1 MTALLSVTTALVFL
15 STFLFQLPIPATGGY
30 FNFGDI
36 MIFIT
41 AIAFGPQVGGFA
53 GGIGSALSDLLGGF
67 GVFAPFT
74 LIIKG
79 AEGLTVGLISR
90 RTFRG
95 RDIAA
100 WATGS
105 IAMVGGYFAAEA
117 FVIALFFGAS
127 DSTGIAAALGEVP
140 FNVLQVVAGGLVGIP
155 VGWALRYAFR
165 ETILAFSP
173 PYASGKKPSY

>member
-41 AIAFGPQVGGFA
+41 AIAFGPQVGGFS
-53 GGIGSALSDLLGGF
+53 GGVGSGLSDVLGGF
-67 GVFAPFT
+67 GIFAPFT

-79 AEGLTVGLISR
+79 AEGFTAGLISR
-90 RTFRG
+90 RAFRG
-95 RDIAA
+95 RDSVA

-105 IAMVGGYFAAEA
+105 VAMVGGYFVAEA
-117 FVIALFFGAS
+117 FVIGLFGSS
-127 DSTGIAAALGEVP
+127 DSTGIAAALGELP
-140 FNVLQVVAGGLVGIP
+140 FNVLQVVAGGLVGVPI
-155 VGWALRYAFR
+155 GWALRYAFR
-165 ETILAFSP
+165 ETLLASNP
-173 PYASGKKPSY
+173 RSAAGKH